1 MQVQRQQHIEEVAIA
16 SYFCYRNF
24 NSWMVS
30 VVKRDLN
37 D

>member
-16 SYFCYRNF
+16 SYFYYNNF

-30 VVKRDLN
+30 VVNRDLN

>member
-16 SYFCYRNF
+16 SYFYYSNF
-24 NSWMVS
+24 KAWMVS
-30 VVKRDLN
+30 VVNRDLN

>member
-16 SYFCYRNF
+16 IYFYYRNF